1 MLQGTVQVYVILRLF
16 SALPIPEPTITA
28 KELLPE
34 VAAVISAV
42 TVTAT
47 TVQGVLS
54 LGAEATII
62 HHQTGIRTLHQVRA
76 IALLVQVDLLH
87 LLLEAAVLHQA
98 ATVVVNLLEVLPE
111 ADATK
116 SF

>member
-1 MLQGTVQVYVILRLF
+1 MLQGTVQAYVILRPF
-16 SALPIPEPTITA
+16 SALPIPEPIIMA
-28 KELLPE
+28 KELQPE
-34 VAAVISAV
+34 AAAVISAA
-42 TVTAT
+42 TAT
-47 TVQGVLS
+47 AMVQGVLS

-62 HHQTGIRTLHQVRA
+62 RHQTGIRTLHQVQV

-98 ATVVVNLLEVLPE
+98 AATMVVNLLEVLPE